1 MGWWLVL
8 TNRLWSA
15 RGNVE
20 EEIQEGLIT
29 FHLMLRFMQQRYYNL
44 VSGTGTIREE
54 ISGMRKLRIIIP
66 LVMAI
71 VAVTAIGFSVAL
83 AQENEKGDSN
93 ASRLAAKVAE
103 ILGLDAA
110 EVDDAIK
117 QARREIRDEAIQK
130 KLNAL
135 VENGR
140 LTQEQADEHL
150 NRFQSRP
157 EGIPAIGKHFFGK
170 MQQHK
175 DWKGHGRFFGS
186 GNYFNGE
193 PSWEAIQK
201 KLNTAVENGDLTQEE
216 AEAKLTAV
224 QAKEAEKTSSP

>member
-1 MGWWLVL
+1 
-8 TNRLWSA
+8 
-15 RGNVE
+15 
-20 EEIQEGLIT
+20 
-29 FHLMLRFMQQRYYNL
+29 
-44 VSGTGTIREE
+44 
-54 ISGMRKLRIIIP
+54 MRKLRIIIP
-66 LVMAI
+66 IAI
-71 VAVTAIGFSVAL
+71 AVVAIATISISVVL

-175 DWKGHGRFFGS
+175 DWKGHGRFFGPP
-186 GNYFNGE
+186 NYFKGE
-193 PSWEAIQK
+193 SSFTMEDVQK
-201 KLNTAVENGDLTQEE
+201 KLNAMVEDGDITQEE
-216 AEAKLTAV
+216 AEAELKAF
-224 QAKEAEKTSSP
+224 QAKEAEKTASP